1 MTQNRPTYKQPRR
14 RKFYLFFLLS
24 LLLHLGLA
32 LLLRNQPV
40 LPQAEKVAEKI
51 PVAFEE
57 RRKWLELDQPAAT
70 EPQPPNQAERLAA
83 RDQKVDQEKAPEA
96 DNSRD
101 QQVSQSPA
109 PEPPAPAQTSAR
121 QQTQAQ
127 KEVQTAKPDLAP
139 PLADAGTEDPRAAE
153 PQPQA
158 EPETHASVPEE
169 TINLPSLKD
178 LTSLSPRTLARLDS
192 QEQQR
197 SKKREDIALK
207 DDEIWLNLQQMDNK
221 LLSFF
226 RRFHDRV
233 EAVWNYP
240 VKASSRGIEGTLLIK
255 ITVNRKGELVDA
267 LPLESSG
274 SDILDYEAIMAV
286 YRAAPFG
293 PLPSQYPH
301 EQLKI
306 YAHFQYSLSRRVIY
320 GQP

>member
-1 MTQNRPTYKQPRR
+1 
-14 RKFYLFFLLS
+14 
-24 LLLHLGLA
+24 
-32 LLLRNQPV
+32 
-40 LPQAEKVAEKI
+40 PQTAKAPEKT
-51 PVAFEE
+51 PVALEE

-83 RDQKVDQEKAPEA
+83 RDQKVAQEKAPDAA
-96 DNSRD
+96 DSRD
-101 QQVSQSPA
+101 QQTSQNAA
-109 PEPPAPAQTSAR
+109 PEPPAPAPAQTPA
-121 QQTQAQ
+121 QQQPRTDKKVQAG
-127 KEVQTAKPDLAP
+127 KLAPTP
-139 PLADAGTEDPRAAE
+139 PLADLGAEKTRPPE
-153 PQPQA
+153 PQPQ
-158 EPETHASVPEE
+158 PEQETQAGIPEQP
-169 TINLPSLKD
+169 IYLPSLKD

-255 ITVNRKGELVDA
+255 ITINRKGELMDA

-274 SDILDYEAIMAV
+274 SEILDYEAIMAV

-306 YAHFQYSLSRRVIY
+306 YAHFQYSLNRRIIY

>member
-1 MTQNRPTYKQPRR
+1 MIPHRPANKKTPRR
-14 RKFYLFFLLS
+14 NFYLFFLLS
-24 LLLHLGLA
+24 LLLHLSLA

-40 LPQAEKVAEKI
+40 LPRVAKAPEKT
-51 PVAFEE
+51 PVALEE
-57 RRKWLELDQPAAT
+57 RRKWLELDQPALHD
-70 EPQPPNQAERLAA
+70 PQPPNQAERLAA
-83 RDQKVDQEKAPEA
+83 RDQKVVQEKAPDA
-96 DNSRD
+96 RDSRD
-101 QQVSQSPA
+101 QQASQQPPPRQAA
-109 PEPPAPAQTSAR
+109 PVQPK
-121 QQTQAQ
+121 TQAK
-127 KEVQTAKPDLAP
+127 KEVPATTSSPTP
-139 PLADAGTEDPRAAE
+139 PLADLGTEEPRTAE
-153 PQPQA
+153 PQPQPDPQA
-158 EPETHASVPEE
+158 GSPEP
-169 TINLPSLKD
+169 TINLPSLSD
-178 LTSLSPRTLARLDS
+178 LTSLTPRTLARLDN

-197 SKKREDIALK
+197 SKKRDDIAMK

-255 ITVNRKGELVDA
+255 ITVNRQGELVDA

-274 SDILDYEAIMAV
+274 SEILDYEAIMAV

-301 EQLKI
+301 DQLKI